1 MMVVV
6 EKFQQTV
13 VVMDVPMVT
22 FVIRDMTCAN
32 LTALNAAPE
41 NVVMQKA
48 HLIVTCA
55 NVRTLRYVVCLCQDV
70 VMAVAVHPTST
81 VCRDTAYKKT
91 RAGK

>member
-48 HLIVTCA
+48 HLIVICA
-55 NVRTLRYVVCLCQDV
+55 NV
-70 VMAVAVHPTST
+70 
-81 VCRDTAYKKT
+81 
-91 RAGK
+91 